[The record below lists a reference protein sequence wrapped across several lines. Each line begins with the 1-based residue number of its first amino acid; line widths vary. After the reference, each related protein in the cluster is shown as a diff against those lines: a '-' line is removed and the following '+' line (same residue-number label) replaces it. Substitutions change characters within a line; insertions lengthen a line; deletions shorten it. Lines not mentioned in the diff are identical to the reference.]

1 MTVTT
6 LTNESVRVERPASLQ
21 PPAVVFRD
29 VVESEFYAQC
39 VKDFLLRNLSKP
51 LCQQP
56 IVELGTGTGEAIA
69 DALAEL
75 SFPGEVHGYE
85 IQPEA
90 CAFAQEVIVRKDV
103 PRYRV
108 FNRDFFT
115 DVQRYRTGCAISN
128 PPYLPASD
136 PGIKMP
142 ELWGGPDGSRVLK
155 RLLGSGFERLVVTM
169 SSFSN
174 PLAIIDCAA
183 RQRYKVVDFAVRT
196 MTFGPYS
203 SEPKVQ
209 ERIERL
215 ASGRVRKAFTSGDR
229 YCLAGVLW
237 ARGVQ
242 VDLKPSLKAAITSL
256 HR

>member
-1 MTVTT
+1 VVEVGIVGLKTT
-6 LTNESVRVERPASLQ
+6 TTWPCWTSRGSCWPAS
-21 PPAVVFRD
+21 VSR
-29 VVESEFYAQC
+29 
-39 VKDFLLRNLSKP
+39 RTWR
-51 LCQQP
+51 
-56 IVELGTGTGEAIA
+56 GW
-69 DALAEL
+69 
-75 SFPGEVHGYE
+75 PGCRPCSPGMPRTERRSWSGSRPTV
-85 IQPEA
+85 A
-90 CAFAQEVIVRKDV
+90 CWWV
-103 PRYRV
+103 P
-108 FNRDFFT
+108 
-115 DVQRYRTGCAISN
+115 
-128 PPYLPASD
+128 
-136 PGIKMP
+136 
-142 ELWGGPDGSRVLK
+142 WWPDGSRVLK